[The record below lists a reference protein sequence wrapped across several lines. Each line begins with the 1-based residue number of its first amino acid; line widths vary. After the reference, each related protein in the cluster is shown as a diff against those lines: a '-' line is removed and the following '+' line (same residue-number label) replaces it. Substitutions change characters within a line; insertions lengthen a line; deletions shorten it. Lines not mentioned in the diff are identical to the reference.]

1 MKEAIMTIQKVGVAG
16 CGIMGSGIAQV
27 AALSGYDVIV
37 REVNKTLLDTG
48 LDKLKI
54 SLSKAVDK
62 EKIAQQ
68 DMEDALGRIH
78 DTLNLEEFSDCD
90 LVIEAIVEDLDAKKE
105 LFASLEDICSGSTI
119 FASNTSSLTISK
131 IAESSDKTGRFVGL
145 HFFNP
150 VIQMP
155 LVEVVKSSETD
166 EDVFDTAYEFA
177 EDLGKKPIACK
188 DETGFVVNRLLVP
201 FLLDAIRSL
210 ESGIASITDIDKG
223 MHLGAGH
230 PMGPFTLLD
239 YVGLDTT
246 HHIANIMYEEFGEER
261 FAPPKLLTKLVENE
275 MYGKKSGRGFYE
287 YTGEKPVPVEL

>member
-1 MKEAIMTIQKVGVAG
+1 MTIQKVGVAG